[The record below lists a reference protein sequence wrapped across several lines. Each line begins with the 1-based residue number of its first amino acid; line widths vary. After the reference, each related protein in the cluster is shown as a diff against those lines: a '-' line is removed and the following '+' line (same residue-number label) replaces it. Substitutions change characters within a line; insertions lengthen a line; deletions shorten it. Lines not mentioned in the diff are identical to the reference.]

1 MGDWNNITMPEPSPD
16 IKDSGARM
24 SPFIMCSHPLHCSL
38 PFLKNSNS
46 LSAFCLED
54 NVDQCI
60 SFLNQ
65 ELLTMGFP
73 SLFKESK
80 CDDGEKRLN
89 LVAFLNCIYE
99 LLQLHRKSLRTV
111 EDMETQHLKSSS
123 DMDHLQNSN
132 SKLKEQLESARREI
146 VALQEKER
154 QVQSKN
160 KSLLQL
166 LKNEKE
172 EVQKLQNIIA
182 SRATQYSHDMKRKER
197 EYNKLKD
204 RLHHLVMDKK
214 DKKLAIDMLNY
225 VGRADGKR
233 SAWKTGKSEA
243 RNEGEM
249 YKVLLNEYEQRQKQL
264 IVENAE
270 LKKVLQQM
278 KKDMIYILTPQKQQS
293 KEKIE
298 DSICTA
304 LSDAEENSGDQSREN
319 LWELS
324 CEMAREQL
332 TNSIRQQWRMLKNH
346 VEKLDNQA
354 SLLQLHTWNDRGF
367 VAREDHDQEI
377 ENLKLEIQQ
386 CREIIRTQQQLLQQ
400 QLSTPSDEETVTLL
414 RDCYLV
420 EEKERLQEE
429 WRLFTEQRKNFER
442 ERRNFTEAAIRLG
455 HERKAFE
462 EDRAVWLKQQFLNLT
477 PFTDRRKSHT
487 VKTPSAFP
495 VTSEQEDQVNS
506 QSQPNTSSLRL
517 SASPASTPKPSA
529 KVSPATP
536 TSTELCRTLRLIPE
550 SSISRSASKKRGIQD
565 GGLSLSSR
573 ELVNLKHKNELLP
586 VITKDYYEIYSTL
599 FKLAHAEENGP

>member
-550 SSISRSASKKRGIQD
+550 SRKKEFRQD
-565 GGLSLSSR
+565 GRYLG
-573 ELVNLKHKNELLP
+573 N
-586 VITKDYYEIYSTL
+586 
-599 FKLAHAEENGP
+599 

>member
-573 ELVNLKHKNELLP
+573 ELEKRIQAGWKIFGQLNDVMKSKIP
-586 VITKDYYEIYSTL
+586 TYCT
-599 FKLAHAEENGP
+599 

>member
-1 MGDWNNITMPEPSPD
+1 MSELPEGFRY
-16 IKDSGARM
+16 KRDS
-24 SPFIMCSHPLHCSL
+24 FHIM
-38 PFLKNSNS
+38 
-46 LSAFCLED
+46 
-54 NVDQCI
+54 
-60 SFLNQ
+60 

-166 LKNEKE
+166 LKNEKALYFNTKPLAA
-172 EVQKLQNIIA
+172 VLLTSKLQLC
-182 SRATQYSHDMKRKER
+182 T
-197 EYNKLKD
+197 
-204 RLHHLVMDKK
+204 
-214 DKKLAIDMLNY
+214 IDMLNY

>member
-1 MGDWNNITMPEPSPD
+1 
-16 IKDSGARM
+16 
-24 SPFIMCSHPLHCSL
+24 
-38 PFLKNSNS
+38 
-46 LSAFCLED
+46 
-54 NVDQCI
+54 
-60 SFLNQ
+60 

-172 EVQKLQNIIA
+172 EVSKLNFIVA
-182 SRATQYSHDMKRKER
+182 GTFSRYNWKEESTMCIEKHPR
-197 EYNKLKD
+197 RIHYILFLK
-204 RLHHLVMDKK
+204 KK
-214 DKKLAIDMLNY
+214 KKKAIDMLNY

-550 SSISRSASKKRGIQD
+550 SRY
-565 GGLSLSSR
+565 
-573 ELVNLKHKNELLP
+573 VNQGD
-586 VITKDYYEIYSTL
+586 I
-599 FKLAHAEENGP
+599 AA